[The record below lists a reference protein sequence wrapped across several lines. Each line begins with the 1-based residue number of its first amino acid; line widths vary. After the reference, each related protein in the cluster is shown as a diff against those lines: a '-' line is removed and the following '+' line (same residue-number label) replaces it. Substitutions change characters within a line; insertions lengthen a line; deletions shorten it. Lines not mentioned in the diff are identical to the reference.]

1 MSKRLDQILVL
12 DVESTCWEG
21 KPPEGQENEI
31 IEVGL
36 CLLDVATGERAVRES
51 FFVHPERSTVSP
63 FCPGLT
69 TLTQAQVDQGILFA
83 EACVLLA
90 KRFKTKERV
99 WASYGDYDRRQFER
113 QCQARGIPYPF
124 GPTHINVKALLAVTL
139 GFKAEVA
146 MSEGLQRLGLPLEG
160 THHRGGDDAWNIAA
174 ILGRLLIGGRRPTSL
189 NP

>member
-31 IEVGL
+31 IEIGL
-36 CLLDVATGERAVRES
+36 CLLDVAAGGRAGRES
-51 FFVHPERSTVSP
+51 FFVRPERSTVSP
-63 FCPGLT
+63 FCTGLT
-69 TLTQAQVDQGILFA
+69 TLTQAQVAQGIPFA
-83 EACVLLA
+83 EACVLLT
-90 KRFKTKERV
+90 KRFRTKERV

-139 GFKAEVA
+139 GLKAEVG
-146 MSEGLQRLGLPLEG
+146 MSVGLGHLGLPLEG
-160 THHRGGDDAWNIAA
+160 TQHRGGDDAWNIAA
-174 ILGRLLIGGRRPTSL
+174 ILGKLLIGGRQAL
-189 NP
+189 K